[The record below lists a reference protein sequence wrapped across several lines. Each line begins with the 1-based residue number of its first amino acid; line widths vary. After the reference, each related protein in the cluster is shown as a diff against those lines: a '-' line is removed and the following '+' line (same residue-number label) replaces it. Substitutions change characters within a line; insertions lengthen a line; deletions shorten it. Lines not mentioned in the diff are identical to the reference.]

1 MTRAFDPE
9 YMATYFD
16 RYGEAEW
23 ERHERSPSAR
33 PVSPQ
38 ALSGAISSMSV
49 TCRAMTTAPSTL
61 SSVTGAPVRHMT
73 DDEWAQFVSFELRL
87 CREPGVL
94 DGGTHLLAA
103 VRVTEGSAS

>member
-9 YMATYFD
+9 YGELVDRATANFLTASADPAPFD
-16 RYGEAEW
+16 
-23 ERHERSPSAR
+23 
-33 PVSPQ
+33 
-38 ALSGAISSMSV
+38 
-49 TCRAMTTAPSTL
+49 T
-61 SSVTGAPVRHMT
+61 MT

-103 VRVTEGSAS
+103 VRTAKDPTP